1 MLPSVDWPR
10 LRAAVAREAWQQAY
24 SAAHNDPAA
33 VAHIETAKAEALARL
48 TEEWRARHAS

>member
-10 LRAAVAREAWQQAY
+10 LRVAVAREAWQQAY

-48 TEEWRARHAS
+48 TEEWRTRHAS

>member
-1 MLPSVDWPR
+1 MPPSVDWPR
-10 LRAAVAREAWQQAY
+10 LRAACAAARWQAAY

-48 TEEWRARHAS
+48 TEEWRARQ